1 MALLHDRRVRY
12 VLAGG
17 ISSGTYYGVFW
28 IGWLLTAGRVPYLA
42 LALAANITTALLTYP
57 LYRQRVFRASV
68 PVLRGLFRFYLTSLG
83 GLAFMLAGLP
93 VLVQVAHVPVL
104 AAQAAL
110 LCAQPLINYQVLRLW
125 AFHVR
130 PPTPTCPDTDGQPVP
145 PALTGGTPG

>member
-1 MALLHDRRVRY
+1 
-12 VLAGG
+12 
-17 ISSGTYYGVFW
+17 
-28 IGWLLTAGRVPYLA
+28 
-42 LALAANITTALLTYP
+42 
-57 LYRQRVFRASV
+57 
-68 PVLRGLFRFYLTSLG
+68 
-83 GLAFMLAGLP
+83 MLAGLP

-130 PPTPTCPDTDGQPVP
+130 PPTPTYPDTDGQPVP